1 MSENESQGQATTSAP
16 DAEDG
21 NGADNERSRSFLSS
35 HPVLWWLVVAV
46 LLMLIVPLAVFGIAY
61 SQAEVPEPEEQ
72 SAKQVSQILASDSET
87 ELARIVPPEG
97 NRQQVTLEQV
107 P

>member
-72 SAKQVSQILASDSET
+72 SAKQVSQILASGLGDR
-87 ELARIVPPEG
+87 ARADRAARGQPPAG
-97 NRQQVTLEQV
+97 DPRAGA
-107 P
+107 